1 MSSVAQLDNGQSVM
15 STNFDTYTLILQLGY
30 ILSTVDEWEINN
42 YRVRVIVFVE
52 FLNEVADEKERL
64 AGLLSSLRIDAEIR
78 VICLENANLDSYNYM
93 IKGYTK
99 SQLNKTQYDKVDRV
113 LACDQ
118 WWKNLSKAR
127 ETLREIEKGKL

>member
-93 IKGYTK
+93 IKGTRNH
-99 SQLNKTQYDKVDRV
+99 S
-113 LACDQ
+113 
-118 WWKNLSKAR
+118 
-127 ETLREIEKGKL
+127 